1 MGSLK
6 LETSSHSVGEQ
17 CQKYST
23 HLWEPATAFA
33 SFKQKNRVRMKA
45 SVSHVFMGLELEDC
59 AVLSLWAKGKSAFGI
74 AHLLPP
80 QQQEIH
86 F

>member
-1 MGSLK
+1 
-6 LETSSHSVGEQ
+6 
-17 CQKYST
+17 
-23 HLWEPATAFA
+23 
-33 SFKQKNRVRMKA
+33 MKA